1 MNGTLHVVGA
11 GMAGLA
17 CAVAAARAGTRVVLH
32 EAAGQAGGRCQ
43 SFHDHC
49 LGRLIDNGT
58 HLVLGANRATLAF
71 SRAVGG
77 DEAMEAAPAVFPFV
91 DLIGGD
97 RWVVTP
103 GRPAAGLGELSRAL
117 GLPWIGEEQTVAARL
132 GGTASYARLWRPL
145 CEAIL
150 DTAPEEASARLFA
163 RVLRKVL
170 LGGPAAMT
178 PWLFPAGLS
187 AAFVAPALATLT
199 LFGTVIR
206 LQHRLMAASGE
217 SLVFEGDAVT
227 LGPEDRAVL
236 ALPPWATAQV
246 FPNDTPALP
255 TRTIVNA
262 HFRCTWVPPG
272 QTRFLGI
279 TGGVA
284 QWLSWRGDV
293 LSVTV
298 SAAERLAVL
307 PNDEIAAL
315 LWADAAR
322 ALDLPAALPPFRV
335 LKERRATLAH
345 TPDVLRRRP
354 GPTTRFPR
362 IFLAGDWIASPWPCT
377 IEAAVSS
384 GLSAARLALG
394 RPNLTF

>member
-1 MNGTLHVVGA
+1 MKGTLHVVGA

-17 CAVAAARAGTRVVLH
+17 CAVAAARAGARVVLH
-32 EAAGQAGGRCQ
+32 EAAGHAGGRCQ
-43 SFHDHC
+43 SFHDDR

-58 HLVLGANRATLAF
+58 HLVLGANRAALAF

-77 DEAMEAAPAVFPFV
+77 DEAMEAAPAVFPFI

-103 GRPAAGLGELSRAL
+103 NSPGARLFELGRAL
-117 GLPWIGEEQTVAARL
+117 GLPWTGDAQTVAARL
-132 GGTASYARLWRPL
+132 GGTPSYARLWRPL

-150 DTAPEEASARLFA
+150 DTAPAEASARLFA
-163 RVLRKVL
+163 RVLRRVL
-170 LGGPAAMT
+170 LGGTAAMT

-199 LFGTVIR
+199 LFGAVVR

-217 SLVFEGDAVT
+217 SLVFESDAVT

-236 ALPPWATAQV
+236 ALPPWAAAQV
-246 FPNDTPALP
+246 FPDEVPALP

-262 HFRCTWVPPG
+262 HFRGAWIPPA
-272 QTRFLGI
+272 QARFLGVV
-279 TGGVA
+279 GGVA

-298 SAAERLAVL
+298 SAADRLAVL

-322 ALDLPAALPPFRV
+322 ALNLPAALPPFRV

-354 GPTTRFPR
+354 GPATRFPR

-384 GLSAARLALG
+384 GLAAARLALG
-394 RPNLTF
+394 RPGLTF